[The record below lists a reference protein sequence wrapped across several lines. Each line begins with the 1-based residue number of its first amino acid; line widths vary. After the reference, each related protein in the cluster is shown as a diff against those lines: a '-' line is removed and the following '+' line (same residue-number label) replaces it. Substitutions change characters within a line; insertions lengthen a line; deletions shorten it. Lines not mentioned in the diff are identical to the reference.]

1 MKKILFILSLV
12 FILFSC
18 KNTTEKE
25 ISEPDNKD
33 RITDSI
39 SKQKQKIVVDS
50 LKKTHKIK
58 NPHGYKEVNY
68 LGTIKKSTGDTLY
81 YVFGIYSAV
90 QAAIQIHGHSNII
103 YLNKKLKEI
112 KSYDVGLPDQLP
124 YKLNN
129 NTLYFKYIDEKTNK
143 MKIFENKVGTTPPN
157 IMCVGPDDCN

>member
-1 MKKILFILSLV
+1 VTILLSTK
-12 FILFSC
+12 LFGQSDFG
-18 KNTTEKE
+18 KY
-25 ISEPDNKD
+25 
-33 RITDSI
+33 
-39 SKQKQKIVVDS
+39 IVADS
-50 LKKTHKIK
+50 LKKTHRVK
-58 NPHGYKEVNY
+58 NQYGYQEINY

-81 YVFGIYSAV
+81 FVFGVYSAV

-143 MKIFENKVGTTPPN
+143 KQIFKNKVGTTLPK
-157 IMCVGPDDCN
+157 IMCVSPTYCE